1 MYILTY
7 LSSKNAKQISV
18 CIKSFDELAHYCESN
33 DIKNFNVTYVPTCS
47 ELDV

>member
-1 MYILTY
+1 MFILTY

-18 CIKSFDELAHYCESN
+18 CIQSLDVLADYCETN

-47 ELDV
+47 ELDD